1 MTETS
6 AVHVRTLA
14 LATLTEADLEAC
26 RAVLSDDERERAG
39 RFVFPANRVE
49 YIAAHGLV
57 RQTLGALVGRAPADL
72 VFAVPEEGGKPFLAD
87 PSGHGID
94 FNLSH
99 TTGMV
104 ACAVGIGCA
113 VGIDLEPLDRRIELG
128 IARRFFAADEYQWLT
143 DLDDGARAAGFLR
156 LWTLKEAVAK
166 AVGLGLQLGFDAFS
180 VRPDPPRLEVPPPGF
195 ATAWRLQQWQPG
207 PGHLA
212 ALACHGP
219 APVVDVEPGRIS
231 LR

>member
-1 MTETS
+1 MSEAS

-14 LATLTEADLEAC
+14 LAGLTDADLEAC
-26 RAVLSDDERERAG
+26 RAVLSDDERERAD
-39 RFVFPANRVE
+39 RFVFPSNRAE
-49 YIAAHGLV
+49 YFAAHGLV
-57 RQTLGALVGRAPADL
+57 RQLVGELVGRAPADL
-72 VFAVPEEGGKPFLAD
+72 VFAVPDGGGKPFLVD
-87 PSGHGID
+87 PPGQGLD

-113 VGIDLEPLDRRIELG
+113 VGIDLEPLDRRVELN
-128 IARRFFAADEYQWLT
+128 IARRFFARDEYQWLT
-143 DLDDGARAAGFLR
+143 GLDDGDRQAGFLN

-166 AVGLGLQLGFDAFS
+166 AVGLGIQLGFEAFS
-180 VRPDPPRLEVPPPGF
+180 VRPDPPRLEIPPRGF
-195 ATAWRLQQWQPG
+195 ATDWHLQQWRPG

-212 ALACHGP
+212 ALAYHGQ
-219 APVVDVEPGRIS
+219 APVVEVAPGRIS